1 MYLLKQG
8 LFYIVCEFFV
18 VCNYYTHKNCKMF
31 AMVNCKETSS
41 YVDSAQVCVCVCV
54 WLHGT
59 LVTLLL
65 LLFQNASAQHD
76 HHWIEGNLP
85 KGKCEVCMKSITS
98 DQCLHGQK
106 CTWCGITVRNK
117 SSCC

>member
-54 WLHGT
+54 VAWYLSN
-59 LVTLLL
+59 V
-65 LLFQNASAQHD
+65 AAAAVSEC
-76 HHWIEGNLP
+76 I
-85 KGKCEVCMKSITS
+85 
-98 DQCLHGQK
+98 
-106 CTWCGITVRNK
+106 
-117 SSCC
+117 SST